1 MVVETASKLHVEEH
15 GDGEPL
21 LLVQGLGIL
30 TAVAGIFA
38 GAMLDQVWARV
49 APRSHEQ
56 YSVPAASGLIA
67 GEALVAVAIPILVTL
82 GLMRL

>member
-1 MVVETASKLHVEEH
+1 M
-15 GDGEPL
+15 
-21 LLVQGLGIL
+21 GIAML
-30 TAVAGIFA
+30 IPFNAVAGIFA

-49 APRSHEQ
+49 APRSQER

-82 GLMRL
+82 GLMTI